1 MIPDPRSGE
10 LTITHRQEGDTVVYT
25 ATQTFTR
32 ELLLAMVNGKPAIVS
47 LPRNKALEKGR

>member
-25 ATQTFTR
+25 VTQKFTR
-32 ELLLAMVNGKPAIVS
+32 ELLAAMINGKRAIVS
-47 LPRNKALEKGR
+47 LPVDRGKKDAP